1 MGNKQIE
8 HILKFMYLLAHFLGL
23 EVENLFGGIDGNV
36 DRLIVTN
43 GLSGHKLA

>member
-8 HILKFMYLLAHFLGL
+8 HNLKFMYLLAHFLGL
-23 EVENLFGGIDGNV
+23 EIANLFGGIDSNV

>member
-8 HILKFMYLLAHFLGL
+8 HILKFMDLLAHFLGL
-23 EVENLFGGIDGNV
+23 EIANLFGGIDGNV

-43 GLSGHKLA
+43 GLSRHKLA